1 MKIATQAVAERFGP
15 DKTTRR
21 DMLGSLVAHGLS
33 QAELQREMVN
43 QLSAGS
49 DTTSTTIR
57 ATLLHLMTT
66 PRAYRK
72 LQDEIDTAVRDGRI
86 RAAPGVVATAAEGL
100 ALPYL
105 QAVIREGLRIFPPA
119 LLFPVV
125 ATEDEVVAGCL
136 IPAGT
141 NVDACIKAAM
151 RDKTVFGDDADVF
164 RPERW
169 TEADP
174 AQYKVMEEATRIVW
188 GGPSRWECLGKR
200 LALIQ
205 LNKIYIEVSG
215 HKRGEGRE
223 RQRET
228 NAY

>member
-15 DKTTRR
+15 DKISRR

-33 QAELQREMVN
+33 QAELQRETVN

-66 PRAYRK
+66 PRAYRR
-72 LQDEIDTAVRDGRI
+72 LQDEIDAALADGRVS
-86 RAAPGVVATAAEGL
+86 AAPGAVAAAAEGL

-125 ATEDEVVAGCL
+125 AAEDTVVAGCPV
-136 IPAGT
+136 PAGT
-141 NVDACIKAAM
+141 NVDACIPAAM
-151 RDKTVFGDDADVF
+151 RDKAVFGDDADLF

-169 TEADP
+169 TEAGP
-174 AQYKVMEEATRIVW
+174 AQYKAMEEATRIVW

-200 LALIQ
+200 LALMQ

-215 HKRGEGRE
+215 RQGEA
-223 RQRET
+223 
-228 NAY
+228 NPY